1 MKFKTIV
8 KKEDLKELVRS
19 ALKLNFIKF
28 GTIIL
33 VFFEAFAQSVGKII

>member
-8 KKEDLKELVRS
+8 KKEDLKELVRA

-28 GTIIL
+28 ACFTG
-33 VFFEAFAQSVGKII
+33 FFFNNY